1 MWEEGI
7 GNPEAEW
14 LNDVAQAMEEAVPEQ
29 EVGEI
34 NITEET
40 ITKLKAIKKEKE
52 LVCPWSRWDMQ
63 LLAKEI

>member
-1 MWEEGI
+1 MPMWEEGI

-40 ITKLKAIKKEKE
+40 ITKLKAIKRKRIGLP
-52 LVCPWSRWDMQ
+52 LVQMGY
-63 LLAKEI
+63 ATTG